1 MEYQKKKSVFA
12 AVVDKMRGAKE
23 DEPKELSYEQKK
35 KNLDDLGVD
44 EAEYDK
50 FRKVLTKGKG

>member
-12 AVVDKMRGAKE
+12 AVVDKMRGKE